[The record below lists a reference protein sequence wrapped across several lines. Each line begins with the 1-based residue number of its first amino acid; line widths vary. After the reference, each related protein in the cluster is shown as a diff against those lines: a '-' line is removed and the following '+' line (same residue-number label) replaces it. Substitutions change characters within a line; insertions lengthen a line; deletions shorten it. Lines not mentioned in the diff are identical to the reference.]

1 MSKRGIVQVYTGNG
15 KGKTTA
21 ALGQALRAVGHGW
34 QVKMFQFMKGNPNY
48 GEIQAARWLPG
59 LVIVQCGRDEFVN
72 ADNPESVDVKL
83 AREGLEMARRE
94 IAGGGSDMVV
104 LDEINVACAFGLL
117 ETAAVLEVVRSRPP
131 WVDLILTGRYAP
143 PEIVAVADLVSEVQD
158 TKHHYYQGV
167 AAREGIEF

>member
-1 MSKRGIVQVYTGNG
+1 MVKRGLVQVYTGDG

-34 QVKMFQFMKGNPNY
+34 QVKVFQFMKGNPNY

-59 LVIVQCGRDEFVN
+59 LTIVQCGRDEFVN
-72 ADNPESVDVKL
+72 PDNPEPVDVKL
-83 AREGLEMARRE
+83 AREGLEMARQE

-104 LDEINVACAFGLL
+104 LDEVNVACAFGLV
-117 ETAAVLEVVRSRPP
+117 EVAAVLELVRARPP
-131 WVDLILTGRYAP
+131 QLDLILTGRYAP
-143 PEIVAVADLVSEVQD
+143 PEIIAEADLVSEVRD